1 MMAPDNREQAI
12 ADGNEATGKREA
24 TMGKGQTKSKS
35 GDTSLLLGAH
45 MSISGSVDRA
55 LERGESIGC
64 SVVQIFLKNSNRW
77 VGKPIEAAEAET
89 FRTHL
94 QSSPIRSVFGHNA
107 YLVNLAS
114 PKDDLFEQS
123 IAAMVDEI
131 ERADLLGVP
140 FIVMH
145 PGSPVGESEAWGL
158 KRISEGVA
166 RIFEATAHSKVQLA
180 FENTAGQGSNL
191 GYRFEHLAQLIT
203 DAPDKSRV
211 GVCLDTCHAFAAGYE
226 MRTQKDYDATLG
238 ALDREVG
245 LAFLKAIH
253 LNDSK
258 KDVGGRVDRHEHI
271 GKGCL
276 GLEPFRFLMNDPRL
290 AAIPKALETP
300 KGDDMHEDV
309 ENMAILRGL
318 IE

>member
-1 MMAPDNREQAI
+1 MS
-12 ADGNEATGKREA
+12 
-24 TMGKGQTKSKS
+24 KGQARTKS
-35 GDTSLLLGAH
+35 GDSGPVLLGAH
-45 MSISGSVDRA
+45 MSISGGVDRA

-64 SVVQIFLKNSNRW
+64 TVVQIFLKNSNRW
-77 VGKPIEAAEAET
+77 VGKPLEASEAEAFQT
-89 FRTHL
+89 RL
-94 QSSPIRSVFGHNA
+94 KSSSIRSVFGHNA
-107 YLVNLAS
+107 YLINLAS

-166 RIFEATAHSKVQLA
+166 RILAATSPSKVQLA

-191 GYRFEHLAQLIT
+191 GYRFEHLAQLIA
-203 DAPDKSRV
+203 DAPEKSRV
-211 GVCLDTCHAFAAGYE
+211 GMCLDTCHAFAAGYE
-226 MRTQKDYDATLG
+226 MRTQHDYDTTLG

-258 KDVGGRVDRHEHI
+258 KDVGSRVDRHEHI

-300 KGDDMHEDV
+300 KSDDLHEDV

>member
-1 MMAPDNREQAI
+1 
-12 ADGNEATGKREA
+12 
-24 TMGKGQTKSKS
+24 
-35 GDTSLLLGAH
+35 
-45 MSISGSVDRA
+45 MSISGGVDRA

-64 SVVQIFLKNSNRW
+64 AVVQIFLKNSNRW
-77 VGKPIEAAEAET
+77 VGKPIEAAEAEA
-89 FRTHL
+89 FRTRL
-94 QSSPIRSVFGHNA
+94 KSSSIRSVFGHNA
-107 YLVNLAS
+107 YLINLAS

-123 IAAMVDEI
+123 ISAMVDEI
-131 ERADLLGVP
+131 ERADLLRVP

-145 PGSPVGESEAWGL
+145 PGSPVGESDTWGL

-166 RIFEATAHSKVQLA
+166 RIFAATPRSKVQLA

-191 GYRFEHLAQLIT
+191 GHRFEHLAQLIA
-203 DAPDKSRV
+203 DAPDPRRV
-211 GVCLDTCHAFAAGYE
+211 GGCLDTGHAFTAGYE
-226 MRTQKDYDATLG
+226 MRTRADYEATIG

-245 LAFLKAIH
+245 LGFLKAIH

-258 KDVGGRVDRHEHI
+258 KDVGSRVDRHEHI

-290 AAIPKALETP
+290 VEIPKSLETP
-300 KGDDMHEDV
+300 KADDLHEDV